1 MDNAIR
7 TAGIAVFLGGIAVL
21 LGYFLQYN
29 AIKKAHAEFLGT
41 RVVFWLW
48 ASFACLAAVSY
59 ILLFVLWIGTDAFD
73 SSGNL
78 FLSGLATFIFGACLW
93 PWVFLDRYAETSAI
107 WITATGSII
116 MLVATTM
123 SKDTVTMALPFTV
136 VLAIQHVAIDG
147 VWWINSTYRAKKNSS
162 KFVNALYQTYYAPLF
177 VAAVLCLVE
186 YTNAGPIIV
195 ITVTSLHFLVGAG
208 LTVSRASSI
217 LESVATRYAD
227 LQNGFADA
235 LITFGLALASYTL
248 VHNSVWLTF
257 PAILAAV
264 LGNSFCMANNLN
276 YTVSLRICW
285 ISALL
290 LWVWL
295 SIENK
300 TWGYTLT
307 TTVSGIIFALAT
319 VFVAKYYTRTS
330 KINYTILSGH
340 LLAGLFHALSSI
352 VLSCVVWG
360 QDKSWRAPVTRFVTS
375 WDHVNASTSVDCTAR
390 PCYMR
395 IDIKMLDSQLPLVD
409 FVVAASCISASYHLL
424 IVYKVISGADLD
436 STLALRWKDYSLSA
450 SLLLVVISALCGVSD
465 MFLLVV
471 PALVVYILLDVTPQL
486 EIDWN
491 GPEQPKARL
500 ASYIVLYLVAWAPT
514 VYQFFSS
521 WEEDPKPP
529 DAIIAIIATLF
540 LVYSGFIVNFVGQKG
555 DTKERRYIF
564 LSFLAK
570 TTLHWLLYTGISGRS
585 NRVYA
590 TKEEAISSGETDSG
604 STWWELLLSIA
615 VPVVLGVIGYLATG
629 LTSKQ
634 RSFMQ
639 LQDFF

>member
-48 ASFACLAAVSY
+48 ASFAFLAAVSY

>member
-1 MDNAIR
+1 M
-7 TAGIAVFLGGIAVL
+7 
-21 LGYFLQYN
+21 
-29 AIKKAHAEFLGT
+29 
-41 RVVFWLW
+41 
-48 ASFACLAAVSY
+48 
-59 ILLFVLWIGTDAFD
+59 
-73 SSGNL
+73 
-78 FLSGLATFIFGACLW
+78 
-93 PWVFLDRYAETSAI
+93 
-107 WITATGSII
+107 
-116 MLVATTM
+116 
-123 SKDTVTMALPFTV
+123 
-136 VLAIQHVAIDG
+136 
-147 VWWINSTYRAKKNSS
+147 
-162 KFVNALYQTYYAPLF
+162 
-177 VAAVLCLVE
+177 
-186 YTNAGPIIV
+186 
-195 ITVTSLHFLVGAG
+195 
-208 LTVSRASSI
+208 
-217 LESVATRYAD
+217 
-227 LQNGFADA
+227 
-235 LITFGLALASYTL
+235 
-248 VHNSVWLTF
+248 
-257 PAILAAV
+257 
-264 LGNSFCMANNLN
+264 
-276 YTVSLRICW
+276 
-285 ISALL
+285 
-290 LWVWL
+290 WL